1 MNGSLLIFAQH
12 EGQPAKNRPWS
23 VASGS
28 RLNAAP
34 LALTTNAQHSYLIRP
49 SPISRFVFRD
59 KRFAKLIE
67 CSLFYF
73 SARLIHQIQIK
84 MQVMQ
89 CDQAKPENFFRLDE
103 MPDVTARKLMT
114 GIAARS
120 FLRSDSCPE

>member
-12 EGQPAKNRPWS
+12 EGQQAENKPWS

-34 LALTTNAQHSYLIRP
+34 LALTTNAQHSYLTRP

-67 CSLFYF
+67 CPLFYF
-73 SARLIHQIQIK
+73 SARLIH
-84 MQVMQ
+84 
-89 CDQAKPENFFRLDE
+89 
-103 MPDVTARKLMT
+103 
-114 GIAARS
+114 
-120 FLRSDSCPE
+120 